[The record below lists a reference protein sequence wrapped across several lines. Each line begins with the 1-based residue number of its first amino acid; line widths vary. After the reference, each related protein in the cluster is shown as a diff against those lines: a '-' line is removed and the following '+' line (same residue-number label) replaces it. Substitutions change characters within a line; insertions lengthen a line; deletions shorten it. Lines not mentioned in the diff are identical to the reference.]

1 MHVQFNIPHK
11 NENINHPSR
20 MSTYY
25 SNPTTTSYIDLRPR
39 VNSRKPDLNGA
50 AQRKTYNSYQKFQ
63 AGSTNTFSGYT
74 NISTYNRNNNM
85 NKNIFTRRTSHENNN
100 YTKSSNN
107 NYQNNNNNNR
117 FYSNGINV
125 PSLMTI
131 DSFQLPSR
139 RNCRTIQQA
148 EQYKNRSSIN
158 QYSMRKFD
166 NNDKPFSTTTKAYK
180 FNGLILSDSMCRYV
194 REEQVSSNE
203 IKVNVSFESGCDCSR
218 MLDYLN
224 DLSINENHLLNVDFI
239 VFSLCTNDVANYGP
253 DIAIQRCRHLI
264 ERVRQL
270 FPNIKSLGWLALSPR
285 TKPSKLFN
293 SLEINNSNIKFNQL
307 LQNVAKAMNFEIINA
322 NLQQQH
328 MHKDGLHPSIQSGRI
343 LIERRIHNWF
353 LKQKNTFSNLEKNHT
368 LKLYQSNNNIIQ
380 HQQTYTTHN
389 RSTTAI
395 HYKRNN
401 NVNNVN
407 AHHYVNVHNTNN
419 NKNNVNSVHIKN
431 KNYNGKYNNNNNNR
445 RNYNMNEQ
453 NNRNRFQK
461 TTNYEMHMNIN
472 EYDMQH
478 QLEKKL
484 NYYQLSKILIP
495 QYPHFLRHKQ
505 EFFRKIQIPLELE
518 NRKDE
523 IFDLSNIHYQTEYFK
538 LESEKWEIYKK
549 AAMHKKQVIE
559 HVELMETIIEDNN
572 NNLPIMRPSPSGLAR
587 PPALLDFTDYPE
599 VFDEWLP
606 EATPG
611 KKRKLGPRR
620 DDPPTPPSP
629 RQPPPVVP
637 RKALPQRDS
646 NAALIGGSVNSSP
659 FSNEKQTKNKKE
671 HSFNALLP
679 IEKVNEKK
687 QQKIRPVDKTITKE
701 NSIIISP
708 IHSSTPEPMVG
719 SPSVVP
725 KNDVIPAQTSFYFA
739 IIPIECRYF
748 FKTIKQKCTFEAIK
762 AHQNLLEKRYK
773 TLENERENKL
783 HSCFE
788 KQEWTSTISF

>member
-63 AGSTNTFSGYT
+63 AGSTTTFSGYT

-328 MHKDGLHPSIQSGRI
+328 MHNDGLHPSIQSGRI

-353 LKQKNTFSNLEKNHT
+353 LKQKNAFSNLEKNHT

-380 HQQTYTTHN
+380 HQQTYTTNN

-419 NKNNVNSVHIKN
+419 NNNNNNDNDHNKNNVNSVHIKN
-431 KNYNGKYNNNNNNR
+431 KNYNDKYNNNNNK

-453 NNRNRFQK
+453 NNRSRFQK

-484 NYYQLSKILIP
+484 NYYQLSKIQIP

-572 NNLPIMRPSPSGLAR
+572 NNLPIMRPSPS
-587 PPALLDFTDYPE
+587 
-599 VFDEWLP
+599 

-611 KKRKLGPRR
+611 RKRKLGQRR

-637 RKALPQRDS
+637 RKALPPRDS

-687 QQKIRPVDKTITKE
+687 QQEMRPVEKTITKE

-725 KNDVIPAQTSFYFA
+725 KNDVIPAQTSFHFA

-748 FKTIKQKCTFEAIK
+748 FKTIKEKCTFEAIK
-762 AHQNLLEKRYK
+762 AHQNLLEKR
-773 TLENERENKL
+773 
-783 HSCFE
+783 
-788 KQEWTSTISF
+788 